1 MQQNMEYKKQI
12 TVIGVTG
19 NIGVPVVKNLI
30 SADFRIKAIV
40 RNTDKAKKLFD
51 CSEHVEIVKGDLR
64 DLKSLQSALKNTE
77 YLYLNLSTLTAD
89 INVPFAEE
97 REGIENIL
105 ELV

>member
-1 MQQNMEYKKQI
+1 MEYKKQI

-51 CSEHVEIVKGDLR
+51 CSEHVEV
-64 DLKSLQSALKNTE
+64 
-77 YLYLNLSTLTAD
+77 LYQGYP
-89 INVPFAEE
+89 I
-97 REGIENIL
+97 
-105 ELV
+105 